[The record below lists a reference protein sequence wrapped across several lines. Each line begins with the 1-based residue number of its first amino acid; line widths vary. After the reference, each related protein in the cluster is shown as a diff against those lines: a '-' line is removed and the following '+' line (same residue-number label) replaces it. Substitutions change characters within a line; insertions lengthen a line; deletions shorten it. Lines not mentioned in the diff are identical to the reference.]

1 MDLQVSVL
9 YELSRSESVGSVTR
23 PATNRKSVKR
33 SKGEQTGQRI
43 LDAAE
48 ALFAERGYES
58 ASLREIA
65 RKVGIQQPGL
75 YNYFENKQAL
85 YAAVLDRALAP
96 MAEAMKTG
104 LSNAEPKD
112 VQTTLASVMT
122 DILLE
127 HPKMATFFQQA
138 LQGNVES
145 TGNRLIKRWLDRLFA
160 QAIDTME
167 SVGGHRADRID
178 LAIQTI
184 AMFNLTTG
192 YFLSQRIFETIAGG
206 DITDPDSIARQKKLL
221 NRIVRGSLRS

>member
-1 MDLQVSVL
+1 
-9 YELSRSESVGSVTR
+9 VGSVTR
-23 PATNRKSVKR
+23 PATNRKAVKR

-65 RKVGIQQPGL
+65 RQVGIQQPGL

-96 MAEAMKTG
+96 MAEAMKAG

-160 QAIDTME
+160 QAIDSLE
-167 SVGGHRADRID
+167 SVGSHNADRID

-206 DITDPDSIARQKKLL
+206 DITDPDNIARQKKLL

>member
-1 MDLQVSVL
+1 
-9 YELSRSESVGSVTR
+9 
-23 PATNRKSVKR
+23 VKR

-48 ALFAERGYES
+48 AVFAERGYES

-65 RKVGIQQPGL
+65 RQVGIQQPGL

-96 MAEAMKTG
+96 MAEAMKAG

-160 QAIDTME
+160 QAIDSLE
-167 SVGGHRADRID
+167 SVGSHNADRID

-206 DITDPDSIARQKKLL
+206 DITDPDNIARQKKLL